1 MIAALRSEWIKSW
14 SVRSPAVLLVVLI
27 VSTGAFA
34 GLFAL
39 ARARQWDGGPFDP
52 VQVSLSGILMTQV
65 AAGALGLLAVTS
77 ETQTGLLR
85 ITLAAVPRRGR
96 VLAAKALTVAVTAL
110 AAGTAGA
117 FSAITAARPVLAGQG
132 VPAAALGDPGTFRA
146 VFGAA
151 LYLTAAAL
159 IGLSL
164 GVITR
169 SAAGGLTIL
178 IGGLLI
184 VPIFVN
190 GLPEAL
196 ARWVMKFWPS
206 TAGLRIISTTP
217 DANLLDPLPGFA
229 VLAGCT
235 AILLATAFLTLR
247 RRDV

>member
-34 GLFAL
+34 GLFAF

-52 VQVSLSGILMTQV
+52 VQTGLSGILMTQV
-65 AAGALGLLAVTS
+65 AAGALGLLAVTA

-85 ITLAAVPRRGR
+85 ATLAAVPRRGR
-96 VLAAKALTVAVTAL
+96 VLAAKTLTVAVTAL

-117 FSAITAARPVLAGQG
+117 FAALTAARPVLAGQG

-169 SAAGGLTIL
+169 SAAGGLTLL

-184 VPIFVN
+184 VPILISA
-190 GLPEAL
+190 LPEAP
-196 ARWVMKFWPS
+196 ARWMMTYWPS
-206 TAGLRIISTTP
+206 TAGLRIVSTVP
-217 DANLLDPLPGFA
+217 DPHLLDPWPGFA

-235 AILLATAFLTLR
+235 TILLVTAFLTLR
-247 RRDV
+247 HRDT